1 MSGIGHHC
9 ETFRSETREEF
20 RGFSPSNES
29 LDDFRY
35 AESAQ
40 TVLEEMLHSVPLKGV
55 RDLFCMVY
63 FACTFRSLAG
73 DVAPLIFFR

>member
-1 MSGIGHHC
+1 MSGIGHRC
-9 ETFRSETREEF
+9 EAFRSETREEL

-63 FACTFRSLAG
+63 FTFILHALFG
-73 DVAPLIFFR
+73 L